1 MSDVKCPILS
11 RFRVYLYIVSL
22 SFSQFSRYNHY
33 KQRLEKLMEMM
44 LLLTEVANLGN
55 AISSYDLEKIDCLAS
70 DASTRSGLK
79 HSSQKALYLLDK
91 IKRASNVMS
100 GVNEEMVT
108 SYSDSDEEDEDEK
121 PKSDSTSNEHPA
133 IRSERDT
140 LTPWH
145 GIVSNSNSSDEN
157 QPMNKLPMEETY
169 QLSSALSEDD
179 DDGRHHRTRTGESNL
194 TELLMEN
201 LEPPVSS
208 VHEPVSGLLH
218 DVSTTARIT
227 SLLDGWEEP
236 VNKADK
242 MVLYIASVC
251 CSISNSYYST
261 IHLFYV
267 IHSIR
272 PTLPFTKYC
281 GSERL

>member
-1 MSDVKCPILS
+1 
-11 RFRVYLYIVSL
+11 
-22 SFSQFSRYNHY
+22 
-33 KQRLEKLMEMM
+33 MEMM

-145 GIVSNSNSSDEN
+145 GIVS
-157 QPMNKLPMEETY
+157 
-169 QLSSALSEDD
+169 
-179 DDGRHHRTRTGESNL
+179 TRTGESNL